1 MAATQREDVAL
12 VQNESVPTYTE
23 PNDGEDQTY
32 TVDEAMRKIGLGW
45 YHIKR
50 VPVIGLSA
58 FTQSSMVALPT
69 IIMINLQCTWDLTTF
84 HEVMVLFALFLG
96 NVPGDIFSGILS
108 DKKGRKVC
116 LLLGQW
122 LLLAA
127 TVLSVVSTG
136 YFIFILFYLLIGS
149 AIGMLTFVV
158 VVQLSEISPHKF
170 RSGAIT
176 VFYIC
181 WALGALYTTTA
192 GYFVLN
198 ANGWVVTTLV
208 VAVPNLIICVLMCFI
223 DESPKYLCV
232 SGQIKEAEAL
242 LQYMAEQNGSS
253 LPKGRLQAEEEPER
267 GSIKEIC
274 HPHLRK
280 TLFTLLL
287 AFFSSGVIIYAS
299 YSMIPFM
306 LEEGYC
312 QNKNNGT
319 ELEATEECHFS
330 DKTLKDTALITTA
343 EIIMIPIFACL
354 CEILGRIPTI
364 RFLSAVS
371 LAASCLLV
379 FCLGEFMFMASLYIQ
394 RGAVQS
400 LFLILYIYTPECF
413 PTYIRGSACGVI
425 LMAMTSGGLLASVT
439 VYPVGVLHSFRYLMI
454 ILSCCS
460 LATLV
465 STWLLQTETKGTDL
479 PDAKIQ
485 HSKGDMN

>member
-1 MAATQREDVAL
+1 MATQREDVAL
-12 VQNESVPTYTE
+12 VKNESVPTYTE
-23 PNDGEDQTY
+23 SNDGENQTY

-45 YHIKR
+45 YHAKR
-50 VPVIGLSA
+50 FPVIGLSA

-69 IIMINLQCTWDLTTF
+69 IIMVNLQCTWDLTTF

-96 NVPGDIFSGILS
+96 NIPGDIFSGILS
-108 DKKGRKVC
+108 DRKGRKVC

-136 YFIFILFYLLIGS
+136 YFIFILFYLLIGG

-158 VVQLSEISPHKF
+158 VVQLSEISPPKY
-170 RSGAIT
+170 RSSAIT

-198 ANGWVVTTLV
+198 ANGWIVTTIV
-208 VAVPNLIICVLMCFI
+208 VAIPNLIICVLMCFI
-223 DESPKYLCV
+223 DESPKYLCI
-232 SGQIKEAEAL
+232 SGQIQEAEAL
-242 LQYMAEQNGSS
+242 LQYMADQNGST
-253 LPKGRLQAEEEPER
+253 LPKGRLQAEEEPKR

-274 HPHLRK
+274 HPHLRR
-280 TLFTLLL
+280 TLFILCL

-299 YSMIPFM
+299 YSMVPFIV
-306 LEEGYC
+306 EEGYC
-312 QNKNNGT
+312 ANRESASGNETVTDQ
-319 ELEATEECHFS
+319 CQFS
-330 DKTLKDTALITTA
+330 DQTLKETALVTTA
-343 EIIMIPIFACL
+343 EVIMIPIFAVM
-354 CEILGRIPTI
+354 CELLGRIPTA

-371 LAASCLLV
+371 LVSSFMMV
-379 FCLGEFMFMASLYIQ
+379 FCMGNFMMMASLYIQ

-425 LMAMTSGGLLASVT
+425 LMAMTSGGLVSSML
-439 VYPVGVLHSFRYLMI
+439 VYPVGVQHSFRYLMI

-460 LATLV
+460 LASLIA
-465 STWLLQTETKGTDL
+465 TWLLQTETQGTDL
-479 PDAKIQ
+479 SDNRTTASEEKQ
-485 HSKGDMN
+485 